1 MSVVR
6 YDDPEP
12 IGLAELLGRLI
23 EQNLARDPS
32 RHRLLRPA
40 LVTIE
45 ATDAEVGATLRF
57 GHGAVHVSMTPTR
70 DAPIRIRAEGR
81 RLFDMVASK
90 TRFGL
95 PDTFSPD
102 GRAVVWAIVSGRI
115 RVRGLLTR
123 LPALRRLTMLLS
135 AH

>member
-1 MSVVR
+1 MTVVR
-6 YDDPEP
+6 YEDPEP

-32 RHRLLRPA
+32 RSRLLRPA

-57 GHGAVHVSMTPTR
+57 GRGDVRVSMTPTH

-102 GRAVVWAIVSGRI
+102 GRAVIGAILTGKI
-115 RVRGLLTR
+115 RVRGLVTR

>member
-6 YDDPEP
+6 YDDAEP

-32 RHRLLRPA
+32 RHRYLRPA

-57 GHGAVHVSMTPTR
+57 DEGSVRISMTPTH
-70 DAPIRIRAEGR
+70 DAPVRIRAEGR

-95 PDTFSPD
+95 PDALSTD
-102 GRAVVWAIVSGRI
+102 GRAVVRAILVGRI
-115 RVRGLLTR
+115 RVRGLLTH
-123 LPALRRLTMLLS
+123 LPTLRRLTMLLS
-135 AH
+135 AQ

>member
-1 MSVVR
+1 MSVVV

-40 LVTIE
+40 IVTIE

-57 GHGAVHVSMTPTR
+57 GEGDVHISMTPTPE
-70 DAPIRIRAEGR
+70 APVRIRAEGR

-95 PDTFSPD
+95 PDAFSRD
-102 GRAVVWAIVSGRI
+102 GRGVIAAILTGTI
-115 RVRGLLTR
+115 RVRGLLRR

>member
-1 MSVVR
+1 VSVVR

-12 IGLAELLGRLI
+12 IGLGELLGRLI

-32 RHRLLRPA
+32 RHRLLKPA
-40 LVTIE
+40 IVTIE
-45 ATDAEVGATLRF
+45 ATDAAVGATLRF
-57 GHGAVHVSMTPTR
+57 EQGTVRISMTPAH
-70 DAPIRIRAEGR
+70 DAPVRIRAEGR

-95 PDTFSPD
+95 PDALSED
-102 GRAVVWAIVSGRI
+102 GRAVVCAIASGRI

-123 LPALRRLTMLLS
+123 LPTLRRLTMLLS